1 MTSTKIGRLFSL
13 AYTKPLSTTGVPL
26 AGALMYFY
34 QSGAYTV
41 QQTVYADAQL
51 QTPLSQPITADA
63 NGRFAPVFMNPALFY
78 SWQLYTSGS
87 VLLQQADPVN
97 TQNTSIPASM
107 VTTANTSRSSTTT
120 LANDPYLTYAIPAAG
135 TYVVVLDIQASAAAA
150 GSTPGLRFEMNFSG
164 TINASAGNA
173 FAAAGD
179 LQGTPL
185 TAAQSAFALNSA
197 VTASLA
203 TTAPNNTI
211 RIAGTIQVTSA
222 GTLAFQWAQNA
233 SSASATTIQQG
244 SSMTVTR
251 IG

>member
-1 MTSTKIGRLFSL
+1 MTSVRIGRLFSL
-13 AYTKPLSTTGVPL
+13 AYTKPLSTAGLPL

-34 QSGAYTV
+34 QSGAYTT

-87 VLLQQADPVN
+87 VLLEQADPVN

-107 VTTANTSRSSTTT
+107 VVTANTVRSSTAV
-120 LANDPYLTYAIPAAG
+120 LAADPYLTYAIPAAG
-135 TYVVVLDIQASAAAA
+135 TYVVVIDLQAVAAVGGA
-150 GSTPGLRFEMNFSG
+150 TPGIQYQINFSG
-164 TINASAGNA
+164 SVNGSAGNA
-173 FAAAGD
+173 FAAAGTMN
-179 LQGTPL
+179 GAPL
-185 TAAQSAFALNSA
+185 SAAQSAFALNST

-203 TTAPNNTI
+203 TTSVSNIT
-211 RIAGTIQVTSA
+211 RIVGTIQLTSA
-222 GTLAFQWAQNA
+222 GTLAFEWAQA
-233 SSASATTIQQG
+233 VSSANATSVLQG